1 MTTQN
6 QFDPSESVKA
16 RQRASLLAA
25 LRVGPLTTL
34 EAREVLGVMHP
45 AGRVLELRRLGYAI
59 VTLRRK
65 VVDADGRA
73 HQSAAYVLRDGG
85 AA

>member
-16 RQRASLLAA
+16 RQRTALLAA
-25 LRVGPLTTL
+25 LRDGPVSTVH
-34 EAREVLGVMHP
+34 AREVLGVMHP
-45 AGRVLELRRLGYAI
+45 AGRVLELRRSGHAI

-73 HQSAAYVLRDGG
+73 HASASYVLRDGG